1 MNEITFLIIGLIL
14 GLLICFV
21 FFFISKKKQNPME
34 ESNFNELD
42 IKLKTFLNEWSEFK
56 TKDIQDRAK
65 IDQVV
70 KDMRQGVLDVNTIAE
85 NLKTTLVSG
94 GSQQQGRW
102 GELVLQNIL
111 DSIGFRKGEEYDIQK
126 IIKGDD
132 GKDQKPDV
140 IVHYPG
146 KRDIVIDSKVSLNAW
161 EKYTNAKD
169 EKTKK
174 EALAEHVAA
183 VKNHIK
189 ELAKRDYQ
197 KSENVNSLDS
207 VIMFTPSEQS
217 ITALGPQYKEI
228 MSLGFASKVFIVGP
242 TSLYFT
248 LKTVEY
254 HWKVEKN
261 EKNYKKIISM
271 FDKMASQ
278 SVEIYNSAKDLQK
291 YLEKALGSIQNMLNQ
306 IRDGRQSFLG
316 RIDKIVKFGGI
327 TPKKQIPEEAKDYI
341 NNESQTENNTTSISA
356 KKSDD

>member
-1 MNEITFLIIGLIL
+1 
-14 GLLICFV
+14 
-21 FFFISKKKQNPME
+21 
-34 ESNFNELD
+34 
-42 IKLKTFLNEWSEFK
+42 
-56 TKDIQDRAK
+56 
-65 IDQVV
+65 
-70 KDMRQGVLDVNTIAE
+70 
-85 NLKTTLVSG
+85 
-94 GSQQQGRW
+94 
-102 GELVLQNIL
+102 
-111 DSIGFRKGEEYDIQK
+111 
-126 IIKGDD
+126 
-132 GKDQKPDV
+132 
-140 IVHYPG
+140 
-146 KRDIVIDSKVSLNAW
+146 
-161 EKYTNAKD
+161 
-169 EKTKK
+169 
-174 EALAEHVAA
+174 
-183 VKNHIK
+183 
-189 ELAKRDYQ
+189 
-197 KSENVNSLDS
+197 
-207 VIMFTPSEQS
+207 
-217 ITALGPQYKEI
+217 KEI

-341 NNESQTENNTTSISA
+341 NNESQTENNTINISA

>member
-132 GKDQKPDV
+132 GKDQKP
-140 IVHYPG
+140 
-146 KRDIVIDSKVSLNAW
+146 
-161 EKYTNAKD
+161 
-169 EKTKK
+169 KK